1 MGIGLAAALL
11 HPLSAAEKQ
20 QFSDETPMQE
30 VGVVIEEVTP
40 ESLGAHAGL
49 QAGDLLLSWCRVA
62 SSSDSSCLSEGR
74 FESPFDFEEMDIE
87 QAPRGGVRVGG
98 KRTTESTIWVL
109 LPGAQSVEVRPVLP
123 ENLYDL
129 YQEGRSL
136 AAANRLDTAVERWHS
151 AALAAKQG
159 GVDRLGI
166 WLLLRAAGAL
176 AGARKFPQADELYR
190 EAAEQARLMGSEKID
205 AQIAK
210 AWGKTF
216 EKRGLWKEAERL
228 YRRSLELDRAAG
240 RALAV
245 AWTLHNLGT
254 INAQRGDL
262 QEAES
267 LLQQALAICEQLAP
281 RSSRLAKTLMNL
293 GNVKYLRGDLA
304 AAENHLRHALSIL
317 VELAPESLEVANAL
331 INLGNVTM
339 ARVNLAAAE
348 ELYRHAKSIYERI
361 KPESLEM
368 AKALKNLGTAAMFR
382 HDQETADYFTQRAL
396 AIEERLDASGAAL
409 AVTLENL
416 GLQALKGEDLEKAEE
431 YLHRAMSL
439 EEKLAPNSL
448 TFAIKLQN
456 LGAVAIRKKDCAT
469 AENFFQ
475 RALTIRQSLKPDSLD
490 VAASL
495 KSLGYLGIK
504 CGDLTRAE
512 DNYRRALVIQER
524 LSPETIGHAMLLH
537 DLGEVYQRQGR
548 SLSAKELFCRA
559 INLSDPSPESF
570 VETDGNEERIFTDCL
585 GALAEVGETAEAFH
599 VLERGRAR
607 AFLKQL
613 AERDLLFSSDLPEE
627 MARKRRELDKQFESI
642 QGSLARLSSTRE
654 AADAKRLLD
663 RLREIRDQQ
672 QELTAQIRKR
682 SPRLA
687 SLQYPEP
694 LDLAGARQALDPGT
708 ALLAY
713 SIGEDKSYLFV
724 VHPPERPKPGLSVFS
739 IPIGRKALQETVRS
753 FRGLL
758 REARSDPKLVTSQA
772 KKLYA
777 LLVAPAEAQIGPAK
791 RLLISADGPLHT
803 LPIAALVRKGRY
815 LTEWKPIHSVLSATV
830 YAELKK
836 ARRPSSNVVP
846 SQIVAFGGPVYPKL
860 PKDRDTAPAPTLEIL
875 TAVRR
880 GLSLASIP
888 ATREEVR
895 NIAALYPGARIFLG
909 AEATEERAKS
919 IGKEARYLHFA
930 CHGLLD
936 ERFPLNSA
944 LALTIPEHPQEGQ
957 DNGLLQSWEI
967 FESVRLDADL
977 VTLSACDTALGKEMG
992 GEGLVG
998 LTRAF
1003 QYAGARSVLASL
1015 WGVADVSTARFMKR
1029 FYSHLRAGESKDEAL
1044 RAAQVD
1050 QIRGKS
1056 GSSHPFHWA
1065 AFELFGDWR

>member
-11 HPLSAAEKQ
+11 RPLSAVEEPQPPDKT
-20 QFSDETPMQE
+20 SVRE
-30 VGVVIEEVTP
+30 VGIVVEEVTP
-40 ESLGAHAGL
+40 ESLGARAGL
-49 QAGDLLLSWCRVA
+49 QAGDLLLSWCRTA
-62 SSSDSSCLSEGR
+62 TPSDSSCLSEGR
-74 FESPFDFEEMDIE
+74 FESPFDFEEMDLE
-87 QAPRGGVRVGG
+87 QAPRGGVRIRG
-98 KRTTESTIWVL
+98 KHTAGETVWVL
-109 LPGAQSVEVRPVLP
+109 LPGTQSVNVRPVLP
-123 ENLYDL
+123 KNLYDL
-129 YQEGRSL
+129 YQDGRSL
-136 AAANRLDTAVERWHS
+136 ATANRLDAAVERWHS
-151 AALAAKQG
+151 AALVAKQG
-159 GVDRLGI
+159 GDDQLGI

-176 AGARKFPQADELYR
+176 AESRKFTQADELYK
-190 EAAEQARLMGSEKID
+190 EAAEQARLLGATRVD

-216 EKRGLWKEAERL
+216 ERRGSWKEAERL

-240 RALAV
+240 SDLAV

-267 LLQQALAICEQLAP
+267 LLQQALGICEQLAP

-293 GNVKYLRGDLA
+293 GNVKYLQGDLA

-339 ARVNLAAAE
+339 DRVNLAAAE
-348 ELYRHAKSIYERI
+348 EQYRHAKSIYERI
-361 KPESLEM
+361 KPDSLEM
-368 AKALKNLGTAAMFR
+368 AKALKNLGTAAMSR

-396 AIEERLDASGAAL
+396 AIEARLDASGAAL
-409 AVTLENL
+409 AITLENL
-416 GLQALKGEDLEKAEE
+416 GLQALKRGDLEKAEE
-431 YLHRAMSL
+431 YLHRAMHLS
-439 EEKLAPNSL
+439 EKLAPNGPSL
-448 TFAIKLQN
+448 ALKLQN
-456 LGAVAIRKKDCAT
+456 LGAIAIRKKDCAT

-475 RALTIRQSLKPDSLD
+475 RALTIRQSLKPDSLG
-490 VAASL
+490 VATSL
-495 KSLGYLGIK
+495 KSLGYLGLK
-504 CGDLTRAE
+504 CGDLARAE

-537 DLGEVYQRQGR
+537 DLGEVYRRQGR

-559 INLSDPSPESF
+559 INLSDSSPENL

-627 MARKRRELDKQFESI
+627 IARRRRELDKQLEST
-642 QGSLARLSSTRE
+642 QGSLARLSSTQE
-654 AADAKRLLD
+654 ADAERLLD

-672 QELTAQIRKR
+672 QELTAQIRKS

-694 LDLAGARQALDPGT
+694 LDLAGARQTLDPGT

-724 VHPPERPKPGLSVFS
+724 VHPPERPKPGLSVFL
-739 IPIGRKALQETVRS
+739 IPISREALQETVRS

-758 REARSDPKLVTSQA
+758 RDAKSDPKLVTSQA
-772 KKLYA
+772 KKLYG

-803 LPIAALVRKGRY
+803 LSFAALVRKGRY
-815 LTEWKPIHSVLSATV
+815 LTEWKPIHFALSATV

-836 ARRPSSNVVP
+836 ARRPSSKVVP
-846 SQIVAFGGPVYPKL
+846 SQIVAFGAPVYPKL
-860 PKDRDTAPAPTLEIL
+860 PKDRDTAPAPTLEVL

-880 GLSLASIP
+880 GLSLDSIP

-919 IGKEARYLHFA
+919 IGKDVRYLHFA

-957 DNGLLQSWEI
+957 ENGLLQAWEI
-967 FESVRLDADL
+967 LENMRLDADL

-1015 WGVADVSTARFMKR
+1015 WGVADVSTARFMMR
-1029 FYSHLRAGESKDEAL
+1029 FYGYLRGGKPKDEAL
-1044 RAAQVD
+1044 RAAQIEM
-1050 QIRGKS
+1050 IREKS
-1056 GSSHPFHWA
+1056 RSSHPFHWA